1 MLRSS
6 NPILSKQ
13 DAFTPAAPQYGQAQF
28 GQNQYGQAQFGQA
41 PYGQQPYGQPGQT
54 SYGHGPAG
62 YGQAPPPQQT
72 DQGRMTFDDVVT
84 KTAVTIGILVVTAA
98 LSFVGMA
105 SGFIPG
111 AAFLPMLIGSGLI
124 GFITVMLVS
133 FRRQISPAL
142 VLAYAAVEGVF
153 IGMISL
159 YFEMI
164 YDGIVASAVLATFI
178 AAGVTL
184 AAYKFFNIRVTPKFQ
199 KVVVIATIAFAV
211 AILANFLLSLVG
223 INLGLRDGGTGPV
236 SLIAVGVSLLGAVL
250 AVLNL
255 VLDFDYIEK
264 GVAMG
269 APAKESWRGAFG
281 LTVTMVWLY
290 IEILRLLSYLR
301 R

>member
-13 DAFTPAAPQYGQAQF
+13 DAFTPAAPQYGQAQ
-28 GQNQYGQAQFGQA
+28 YGQGQYRQALSGYQQVPPPAPAQA
-41 PYGQQPYGQPGQT
+41 PE
-54 SYGHGPAG
+54 
-62 YGQAPPPQQT
+62 
-72 DQGRMTFDDVVT
+72 DRMTFDDVVT
-84 KTAVTIGILVVTAA
+84 KTAVTMAVLILSAGAAWFALPDALMFPALVV
-98 LSFVGMA
+98 
-105 SGFIPG
+105 
-111 AAFLPMLIGSGLI
+111 SGLV
-124 GFITVMLVS
+124 GFLVVLVVA
-133 FRRQISPAL
+133 FRRTVNPAL
-142 VLAYAAVEGVF
+142 VLLYAAIEGVF
-153 IGMISL
+153 IGMISK
-159 YFEMI
+159 YFEAL
-164 YDGIVASAVLATFI
+164 YDGIVAQAVLGTFA

-199 KVVVIATIAFAV
+199 KIVIISTISFAV
-211 AILANFLLSLVG
+211 AMLANFVLSLVG
-223 INLGLRDGGTGPV
+223 VNLGLRDGGTGPV
-236 SLIAVGVSLLGAVL
+236 SILAVGVALLGAVL

-269 APAKESWRGAFG
+269 APARESWRGAFG

>member
-13 DAFTPAAPQYGQAQF
+13 DAFTPAAPQYGQAQ
-28 GQNQYGQAQFGQA
+28 YGQGQYREALSGYQQVPPPAPVQA
-41 PYGQQPYGQPGQT
+41 PE
-54 SYGHGPAG
+54 
-62 YGQAPPPQQT
+62 
-72 DQGRMTFDDVVT
+72 DRMTFDDVVT
-84 KTAVTIGILVVTAA
+84 KTAVTMAVLILSAAAAWFALPDALMFPALIVSGLVGFLVV
-98 LSFVGMA
+98 
-105 SGFIPG
+105 
-111 AAFLPMLIGSGLI
+111 
-124 GFITVMLVS
+124 LVVA
-133 FRRQISPAL
+133 FRRTVNPAL
-142 VLAYAAVEGVF
+142 VLLYAAIEGVF
-153 IGMISL
+153 IGMISK
-159 YFEMI
+159 YFEAL
-164 YDGIVASAVLATFI
+164 YDGIVAQAVLGTFA

-184 AAYKFFNIRVTPKFQ
+184 AAYKFFNVRVTPKFQ
-199 KVVVIATIAFAV
+199 KIVIISTISFAV
-211 AILANFLLSLVG
+211 AMLANFVLSLLGV
-223 INLGLRDGGTGPV
+223 NLGLRDGGTGPV
-236 SLIAVGVSLLGAVL
+236 SMLAVGVALLGAVL